1 MAAERNARAAF
12 AAIAFALFLALGFYI
27 AGHPEPALFVAFEKA
42 VAGHAV
48 PLAWW
53 VTHLCYPFVLAPICV
68 ALLFVAWRFPEW
80 RAPVFCS
87 FASVLVCWLAAA
99 QFQHVFHRPRR
110 LDWLIK
116 RETAF
121 SYPSSHGAVAT
132 GFYVL
137 WATFVWQSELR
148 KGVRVGLA
156 ILLTAVAV
164 AVCWSRLALGAHYL
178 TDLLGSIFLGA
189 AVATVAGA
197 WAVRR

>member
-1 MAAERNARAAF
+1 MRAARSGRAAF
-12 AAIAFALFLALGFYI
+12 AAVAFALFLALGFYVS
-27 AGHPEPALFVAFEKA
+27 AHPEPPLFVAFEKA
-42 VAGHAV
+42 VLGHAV
-48 PLAWW
+48 LLAWW
-53 VTHLCYPFVLAPICV
+53 VTNLCYPLVVGSICI
-68 ALLFVAWRFPEW
+68 ALLFVAWLFPQW

-87 FASVLVCWLAAA
+87 FASVLVCWLATN

-148 KGVRVGLA
+148 GSLRVGLA
-156 ILLTAVAV
+156 ILLLAVAV
-164 AVCWSRLALGAHYL
+164 AVYWSRLALGAHYL

-189 AVATVAGA
+189 AIASVAGA